1 MAKRKRRAFTREF
14 KAEAVRLVRE
24 SGKSVPN
31 ARARTS
37 GRTSERWGTG
47 SERASAPAAGV
58 KRDGQHAGVEHCD
71 HGADCDEDC
80 APPRKTAP
88 RLPIRRDLRLENRKD
103 GE

>member
-37 GRTSERWGTG
+37 GRTSGQGASLLVELD
-47 SERASAPAAGV
+47 ERAHDRRPFRLIVKAAASFRRSIASAATPAAASAS
-58 KRDGQHAGVEHCD
+58 RSATR
-71 HGADCDEDC
+71 AR
-80 APPRKTAP
+80 PSSS
-88 RLPIRRDLRLENRKD
+88 
-103 GE
+103 